1 MPIARMASMKENFNF
16 SIDVHEELSRV
27 RLGTQTVA
35 LIYRSVEAHIFI
47 RDPKHTPPM
56 ITADHINEY
65 RSTAAVAGLTTFV
78 DKGNK
83 LWWVNEQHRIHPS
96 MLPFSDKESYGGI
109 LTNAPPYPKWRRN
122 SPALMP
128 RSSLGPKIYGTC

>member
-1 MPIARMASMKENFNF
+1 MASMKENFNF
-16 SIDVHEELSRV
+16 SIEESGRA

-35 LIYRSVEAHIFI
+35 LVHRGVEAHIFI

-65 RSTAAVAGLTTFV
+65 RSTAAADGLTILV

-83 LWWVNEQHRIHPS
+83 VWWISE
-96 MLPFSDKESYGGI
+96 
-109 LTNAPPYPKWRRN
+109 
-122 SPALMP
+122 
-128 RSSLGPKIYGTC
+128 